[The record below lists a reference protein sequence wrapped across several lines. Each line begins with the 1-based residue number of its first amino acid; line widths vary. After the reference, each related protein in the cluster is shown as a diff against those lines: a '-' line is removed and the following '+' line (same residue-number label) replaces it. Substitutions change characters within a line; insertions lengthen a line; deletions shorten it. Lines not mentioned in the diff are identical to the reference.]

1 MNLKAVETFL
11 NTLDSRYRGVLVVAK
26 RAKQLQKGLRTL
38 FEGKPVKVTTL
49 ALEDFVSGKLVVDL
63 NADPEPDLPPEPE
76 EELSPIAFVREPLDL
91 PEVIADPLDED
102 DDDDEG
108 EGADVQDPVDED

>member
-38 FEGKPVKVTTL
+38 FEGKSVKVTTL
-49 ALEDFVSGKLVVDL
+49 ALEDFVSGKIVVDL
-63 NADPEPDLPPEPE
+63 NADPESELPPEPE
-76 EELSPIAFVREPLDL
+76 EELIPVAFARESLDF
-91 PEVIADPLDED
+91 PEVIADPPEE
-102 DDDDEG
+102 DDDEG
-108 EGADVQDPVDED
+108 DDTDAEDPVEED